1 MSDLKIPIVLV
12 GAILLQT
19 VAGVWWVSSQMHK
32 LYHLEAQVEE
42 NNGWIDQL
50 YAEPEDLI
58 TFATFTENK
67 WAESYEADRS
77 EERSVG
83 KDGKDGE

>member
-12 GAILLQT
+12 GAILVQT

-42 NNGWIDQL
+42 NTDWIDQL
-50 YAEPEDLI
+50 YADTEDLI
-58 TFATFTENK
+58 KFATFTENK
-67 WAESYEADRS
+67 WGAAYEADGYTRRWGTK
-77 EERSVG
+77 EVET
-83 KDGKDGE
+83 D